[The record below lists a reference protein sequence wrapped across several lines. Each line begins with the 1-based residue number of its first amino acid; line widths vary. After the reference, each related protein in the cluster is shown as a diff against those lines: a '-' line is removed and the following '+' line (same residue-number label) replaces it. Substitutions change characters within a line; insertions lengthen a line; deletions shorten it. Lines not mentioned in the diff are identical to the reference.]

1 VQTWLITCFSLPVAT
16 TTGRLVLL
24 VSGGFL
30 RHPLRMMAPVIFVSV
45 VVGVSLSLLHVRRRR
60 SLQRGSIS

>member
-1 VQTWLITCFSLPVAT
+1 
-16 TTGRLVLL
+16 VLL